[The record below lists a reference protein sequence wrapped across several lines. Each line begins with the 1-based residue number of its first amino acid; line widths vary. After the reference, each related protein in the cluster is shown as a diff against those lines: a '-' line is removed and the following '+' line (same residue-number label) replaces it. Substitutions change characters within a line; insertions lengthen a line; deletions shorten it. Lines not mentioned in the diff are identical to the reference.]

1 MDLQPSPQ
9 QREIDRVL
17 YLRRISQARSCY
29 PCRQRKVK
37 CDHGQPC
44 QTCQKRGH
52 PEICSYNVG
61 TSEKKRGRRAKAA
74 AASVTPVRA
83 SRRRDS
89 EPEPESDPEPGL
101 EPPRRNAE
109 AGDDGN
115 ESEPSLAHTPSSL
128 ATPRTSNSILFTGPQ
143 NTTATANYHPPR
155 KELYQGGS
163 SVLTMLHG
171 SADSPAVE
179 MRRKAGPLL
188 GLHNTLEF
196 YPFMKIKTL
205 QERWAELLKIIPQK
219 QEVLRYFPSHGATI
233 YPLSPVLLDPDGLE
247 STFCDYLAALEAG
260 ELRSPNVIS
269 TKWVCKAYISQIAL
283 ILAALA
289 TSAHYSV
296 MQSPKKRSEHC
307 LDFVQRAFD
316 ALRLANYVLHPS
328 LDGVQTLLII
338 GTVLQ
343 DVGQSD
349 GAWVMM
355 GTTVRAAQALG
366 LHTQS
371 ASQQSE
377 EGAKKK
383 QALWDAICRQDC
395 LLSLCHGRP
404 HIAPKQSLAT
414 QNSLKSNEP
423 LDFSEMMCGIVSVS
437 TGLLELEKPNCEA
450 SMKLL
455 TELDGY
461 RSRAVPYLQHREK
474 CTNIQQRYESLSI
487 EIQLFFA
494 VSVLCRPALTKF
506 ATTENGQTDVIRAL
520 KSRAKESLMNTAKA
534 FIEFQAL
541 SIIPIRTWSLIHAV
555 LSATILLCLWE
566 ETRCDQES
574 RDVLQRVMEIFSRA
588 AQADDETGMMVD
600 ASGNNNW
607 LSMNHTRAL
616 VALQNA
622 IQKAPALHTCASL
635 STPERE
641 QAENVP
647 QQNYSLPR
655 DQDAAPI
662 DPMMDAVMGYNFT
675 AMLGD
680 SWSMNEYMYPWD
692 TTELSPLMYLDS
704 IMKAP
709 YEAVN
714 EF

>member
-109 AGDDGN
+109 AG
-115 ESEPSLAHTPSSL
+115 
-128 ATPRTSNSILFTGPQ
+128 PQ
-143 NTTATANYHPPR
+143 NTAATANYHPPR

-307 LDFVQRAFD
+307 LDF
-316 ALRLANYVLHPS
+316 
-328 LDGVQTLLII
+328 
-338 GTVLQ
+338 

-383 QALWDAICRQDC
+383 QALWYVYLQDC

-404 HIAPKQSLAT
+404 HIASKQSLAT
-414 QNSLKSNEP
+414 QNSLRSNEP

-437 TGLLELEKPNCEA
+437 TSLLELEKPNCEA

-506 ATTENGQTDVIRAL
+506 ATTENGQTNVIRAL

-622 IQKAPALHTCASL
+622 IQKAPALHTCGSL

-680 SWSMNEYMYPWD
+680 RF
-692 TTELSPLMYLDS
+692 
-704 IMKAP
+704 
-709 YEAVN
+709 VC
-714 EF
+714 

>member
-1 MDLQPSPQ
+1 MSLQPSPEQ
-9 QREIDRVL
+9 SEIDRVL

-61 TSEKKRGRRAKAA
+61 TPEKKRGRRAKAVA
-74 AASVTPVRA
+74 GASVKPPRANRGRA
-83 SRRRDS
+83 SGPDS
-89 EPEPESDPEPGL
+89 EPGI
-101 EPPRRNAE
+101 EPPRRNAD
-109 AGDDGN
+109 ADADGH
-115 ESEPSLAHTPSSL
+115 EPEPSLTPTPSSL
-128 ATPRTSNSILFTGPQ
+128 GAPQSSNSPPATRPAE
-143 NTTATANYHPPR
+143 TTIVASYPHPAR

-171 SADSPAVE
+171 SADSPAIE

-196 YPFMKIKTL
+196 YPFMKLKSL
-205 QERWAELLKIIPQK
+205 HERWAALLKLIPQK

-233 YPLSPVLLDPDGLE
+233 YPLHPVLIDPDGLE
-247 STFCDYLAALEAG
+247 SAFCDYLSDLEAG
-260 ELRSPNVIS
+260 ELRSPDVLS
-269 TKWVCKAYISQIAL
+269 TKWVCKAFISRIAL
-283 ILAALA
+283 LLASLA

-316 ALRLANYVLHPS
+316 ALRLANYALHPS
-328 LDGVQTLLII
+328 LDGIQTLLII

-377 EGAKKK
+377 DGAKKK
-383 QALWDAICRQDC
+383 RALWDVICRQDC

-404 HIAPKQSLAT
+404 HIASKQSLAT
-414 QNSLKSNEP
+414 QNSLYHSTGP
-423 LDFSEMMCGIVSVS
+423 LDFSDMMCGIVAVCI
-437 TGLLELEKPNCEA
+437 GLLELEQPDCEA

-461 RSRAVPYLQHREK
+461 RSRAVPYLRSREK
-474 CTNIQQRYESLSI
+474 CTNIQQRYESLTI
-487 EIQLFFA
+487 DIQLFFA
-494 VSVLCRPALTKF
+494 VSVLCRPALTKS
-506 ATTENGQTDVIRAL
+506 ATTNSEQSEVVRVL
-520 KSRAKESLMNTAKA
+520 RSRAKDSLMSTAKA

-541 SIIPIRTWSLIHAV
+541 SIIPVRTWSLIHGV

-566 ETRCDQES
+566 ETRYEQES

-616 VALQNA
+616 VALQA
-622 IQKAPALHTCASL
+622 ALQKAPALNTCGS
-635 STPERE
+635 SSPEPR
-641 QAENVP
+641 QADNVV
-647 QQNYSLPR
+647 QQNHSLPR
-655 DQDAAPI
+655 GQDAAPI

-680 SWSMNEYMYPWD
+680 SWSMDGHLYPWD
-692 TTELSPLMYLDS
+692 TSELSPLMYLDS
-704 IMKAP
+704 IMQAP
-709 YEAVN
+709 YEAVH
-714 EF
+714 EY

>member
-1 MDLQPSPQ
+1 MPWWFAETALGLETPRRRTSRHALLHKASPSFIAMDLQPSPQ

-109 AGDDGN
+109 AG
-115 ESEPSLAHTPSSL
+115 
-128 ATPRTSNSILFTGPQ
+128 PQ
-143 NTTATANYHPPR
+143 NTAATANYHPPR

-307 LDFVQRAFD
+307 LDF
-316 ALRLANYVLHPS
+316 
-328 LDGVQTLLII
+328 
-338 GTVLQ
+338 

-383 QALWDAICRQDC
+383 QALWYVYLQDC

-404 HIAPKQSLAT
+404 HIASKQSLAT
-414 QNSLKSNEP
+414 QNSLRSNEP
-423 LDFSEMMCGIVSVS
+423 LDFSEMMC
-437 TGLLELEKPNCEA
+437 
-450 SMKLL
+450 
-455 TELDGY
+455 
-461 RSRAVPYLQHREK
+461 
-474 CTNIQQRYESLSI
+474 
-487 EIQLFFA
+487 
-494 VSVLCRPALTKF
+494 
-506 ATTENGQTDVIRAL
+506 
-520 KSRAKESLMNTAKA
+520 
-534 FIEFQAL
+534 
-541 SIIPIRTWSLIHAV
+541 
-555 LSATILLCLWE
+555 
-566 ETRCDQES
+566 
-574 RDVLQRVMEIFSRA
+574 

-622 IQKAPALHTCASL
+622 IQKAPALHTCGSL